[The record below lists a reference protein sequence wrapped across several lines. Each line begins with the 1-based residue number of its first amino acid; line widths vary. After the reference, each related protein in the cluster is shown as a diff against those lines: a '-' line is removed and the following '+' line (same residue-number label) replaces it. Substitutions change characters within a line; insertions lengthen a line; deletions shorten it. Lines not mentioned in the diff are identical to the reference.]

1 MGTPGRTKPQIPA
14 TRRPRAAWA
23 VVALASLAATGCT
36 SLSSYRFGPSP
47 QTQELRVEG
56 QETPFARAQV
66 SSLGIERDADGAL
79 AMRFR
84 FRVRN
89 PGDEP
94 IRIRTDAFELVDAAL
109 QPFGAGR
116 VAPPGAGADI
126 EVAPG
131 ATALFDVAFPFPE
144 GRGPG
149 DLQLDG
155 LSLEWRV
162 RTSKREYTANLYFA
176 RLVRVYA
183 YDPWYSIY
191 VGYSF
196 G

>member
-1 MGTPGRTKPQIPA
+1 M
-14 TRRPRAAWA
+14 RRPRGAWG
-23 VVALASLAATGCT
+23 VVALASLAASGCT

-66 SSLGIERDADGAL
+66 SSLGIEKDADGAL

-116 VAPPGAGADI
+116 VTPPAPDTTNAEI

-131 ATALFDVAFPFPE
+131 AAALFDVAFPFPE
-144 GRGPG
+144 GKGPG

-162 RTSKREYTANLYFA
+162 RTSEREYTANLYFA

-183 YDPWYSIY
+183 YDPWYSFY

-196 G
+196 C